1 MSSLLSLS
9 SENLTRKKESK
20 GQTPLNKAL
29 YPTIGRWLAI
39 IKRLKKERKTKTSRC
54 SFSFSKTNW
63 VLNIGDDSTVQVG
76 KGNMI
81 NQKESKRRKEIESIK
96 WFLQP
101 TNNPSTLYTSRTIR
115 NTSVIQRNVPIESH
129 QIINSHLKCLVI

>member
-39 IKRLKKERKTKTSRC
+39 IKRLEKERTTKTCRC
-54 SFSFSKTNW
+54 SFSVSKTNW
-63 VLNIGDDSTVQVG
+63 FLNIGDDSTVQFG

-81 NQKESKRRKEIESIK
+81 NQKERKRRKRNGVPAESYKVITATNK
-96 WFLQP
+96 QP
-101 TNNPSTLYTSRTIR
+101 INLVYIQNNKEYKCHTTICPNKEPSNY
-115 NTSVIQRNVPIESH
+115 
-129 QIINSHLKCLVI
+129 

>member
-20 GQTPLNKAL
+20 GQNPLNKAL

-39 IKRLKKERKTKTSRC
+39 IKRLKKKKEKLRQVDVV
-54 SFSFSKTNW
+54 FLLSKTNW
-63 VLNIGDDSTVQVG
+63 VLNIGDDPTIQFG

-81 NQKESKRRKEIESIK
+81 NQKERKRRKEMQSQLRVIK

-101 TNNPSTLYTSRTIR
+101 TNNSSTLYTSRTIR
-115 NTSVIQRNVPIESH
+115 NTSVIQPNCPNWEPS
-129 QIINSHLKCLVI
+129 NY